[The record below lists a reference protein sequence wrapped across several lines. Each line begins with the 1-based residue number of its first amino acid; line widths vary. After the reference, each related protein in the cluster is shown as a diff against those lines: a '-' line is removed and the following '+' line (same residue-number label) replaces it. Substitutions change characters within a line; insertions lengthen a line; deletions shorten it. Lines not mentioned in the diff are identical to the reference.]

1 MLVIDFIHKEEIVVF
16 QDFNN
21 QVIVVFTRKK
31 NKQAFSKITAV
42 FTLDKSSI
50 IKSIISNSLLY
61 KML

>member
-16 QDFNN
+16 HDFNN